1 MLTIERPF
9 LNQILDHLQAC
20 YPLEGCGLV
29 AGNDEGWVTAVYP
42 IENSLQSPTAYRM
55 DPMQQLQAMLALEAN
70 GWQLVAIYHS
80 HPQGPE
86 TPSDT
91 DIKQAYYPESLT
103 MIVSLQTRNKPVIRV
118 FQIPGPTI
126 IEKKMRIEQP
136 SG

>member
-29 AGNDEGWVTAVYP
+29 AGDDEGWVTAVYP
-42 IENSLQSPTAYRM
+42 IKNSLQSPTAYRM
-55 DPMQQLQAMLALEAN
+55 DPKQQLQAMLALEAN
-70 GWQLVAIYHS
+70 GWHLVAIYHS

-86 TPSDT
+86 TPSET

-103 MIVSLQTRNKPVIRV
+103 MLVSLQTRSKPAVRI
-118 FQIPGPTI
+118 FQIAGSTI
-126 IEKKMRIEQP
+126 IEKNMRIVQP